1 MFFGADEI
9 FLFRK
14 YINQKEIF
22 PNSKIVSSNGLCL
35 PSFVNLTKN
44 SLDRIISI
52 IEKETVSNN

>member
-1 MFFGADEI
+1 M

-44 SLDRIISI
+44 SLDKIISI